1 MQYFAPLVSRAPAP
15 LLTCET
21 NAPATRD
28 GGTDPGES
36 S

>member
-1 MQYFAPLVSRAPAP
+1 MQHFALYVSRAPAP

-21 NAPATRD
+21 NAPVTRD